1 MRVTRRRVAIT
12 VSALSSGC
20 GLRDSEA
27 YVVPVMAECRR
38 RVCTLRA
45 HINDVMKTNSLLV
58 FSFLPP
64 QQQISIIMSINGVL
78 VNVRDPDFVLGT
90 HRDGVHTKVEGQA
103 FNQTD
108 NQRWTS
114 RYTYVK
120 ETDTRLWSV
129 QNKDTGD
136 CLSWNS
142 DKQVIMS
149 ETEHWWKLVFVGDN
163 VAFQIPHDSKDD
175 QSVYTLKLEDN
186 GSVTIEDQQEPL
198 IKRQLWM
205 IQD

>member
-1 MRVTRRRVAIT
+1 
-12 VSALSSGC
+12 
-20 GLRDSEA
+20 
-27 YVVPVMAECRR
+27 MAECRR
-38 RVCTLRA
+38 RVCTLRT

-58 FSFLPP
+58 FSSLPP

-114 RYTYVK
+114 RYKYVK
-120 ETDTRLWSV
+120 ETDMRLWSV

-136 CLSWNS
+136 YLSWNS
-142 DKQVIMS
+142 GKQVIMS
-149 ETEHWWKLVFVGDN
+149 DTEHWWKLVFVGGN

-175 QSVYTLKLEDN
+175 QSVYTLELENN
-186 GSVTIEDQQEPL
+186 GSVML
-198 IKRQLWM
+198 AH
-205 IQD
+205 